1 LFKAGKTIDLA
12 FFDLPYNDE
21 NGEQVLTAPNVK
33 TLFSALYNLMSPNG
47 VVYVFVSWSQV
58 CRSLL
63 FA

>member
-1 LFKAGKTIDLA
+1 LA